1 MLIIIKSSSKRK
13 DLTIIIFFQWK
24 FIFLIEQKDVVA
36 ILIVILNEWQINKM
50 MRQQIAAT
58 SILGNKKNRLLW
70 LQRSK
75 EWKENSSNVSV
86 IFWFCNFS
94 LTRYSRK
101 NIWNA
106 MCMFRFCFHIKV
118 FAFLFIPKN
127 LILHSLKD
135 ESQTETE
142 KKELAYFIFNEWMNV
157 WINSAYLTL
166 HTAYNFFFFHFFFV
180 AHQLWYFHWNWKQN
194 IVYTFNSLFPPFK

>member
-1 MLIIIKSSSKRK
+1 M
-13 DLTIIIFFQWK
+13 K

-94 LTRYSRK
+94 LTRYSQK
-101 NIWNA
+101 IYGTLCVCFVFVFTSKFLLFCSFQKIWFYILWKMKA
-106 MCMFRFCFHIKV
+106 REKLKLKRIG
-118 FAFLFIPKN
+118 LFYI
-127 LILHSLKD
+127 
-135 ESQTETE
+135 Q
-142 KKELAYFIFNEWMNV
+142 WMNE
-157 WINSAYLTL
+157 
-166 HTAYNFFFFHFFFV
+166 
-180 AHQLWYFHWNWKQN
+180 
-194 IVYTFNSLFPPFK
+194 